1 MESPQS
7 LWAAPASAHLFSE
20 SIFLHSF
27 TSVHP
32 LYTQG
37 LWASFFLH
45 FLLQQYQPAGAA
57 AAQAGHEAWGPPAE
71 EQQ

>member
-20 SIFLHSF
+20 TFFSIHSPQS
-27 TSVHP
+27 TPSIP
-32 LYTQG
+32 QG
-37 LWASFFLH
+37 FWASFFLH
-45 FLLQQYQPAGAA
+45 FLLPQYQPAGAA